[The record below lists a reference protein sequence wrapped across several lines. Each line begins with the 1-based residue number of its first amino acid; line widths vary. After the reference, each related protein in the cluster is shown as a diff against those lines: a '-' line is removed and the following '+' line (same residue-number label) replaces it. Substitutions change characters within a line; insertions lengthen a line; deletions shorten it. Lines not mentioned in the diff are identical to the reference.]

1 MDPESNNSDDLIKVK
16 VTLKLPQRTIELL
29 EGLKEGYR
37 TNSRGRVIEMLLQD
51 LFYETNI
58 QK

>member
-1 MDPESNNSDDLIKVK
+1 MDSESINSDDLIKVT
-16 VTLKLPQRTIELL
+16 VTLKLPQRTTELL
-29 EGLKEGYR
+29 EELKEGYR

-51 LFYETNI
+51 LFYETDI

>member
-16 VTLKLPQRTIELL
+16 VTLKLPHRTIELL

>member
-1 MDPESNNSDDLIKVK
+1 MDSESINSDDLIKVT
-16 VTLKLPQRTIELL
+16 VTLKLPQRTTELL
-29 EGLKEGYR
+29 EELKEGHR

-51 LFYETNI
+51 LFYETDI